1 MGRLQADI
9 VARAASRE
17 EFATLAGG
25 WLTATREELLPE
37 FDRGLKAGPSLAFDH
52 RTDRYAS
59 MGPAGGAAGDLHV
72 ITKPTTLGGSTAR
85 YSDRAWEQLLGRLGR
100 TYPFHISLTASA
112 LDGRSQYASPQ
123 SSLLIGVH
131 RLHEHPEWV
140 TLHVQ
145 HALGG
150 AGEAEAR
157 LPYPHEAQ
165 PRWAE
170 FTRNWAARA
179 DACYA
184 HVTDDATNSGRT
196 ALERATAR
204 TPDPSGRP
212 RTPETTI
219 PRCHEVLRG
228 YSWVTVC
235 APELA
240 ARLGGAGALSAS
252 GAFVEVAELPGGQV
266 FLRATRF
273 IEDYQGDAVRRVF
286 ETLAPVLLAG
296 RSRRPSRGGRLVEDV
311 DAADYQ

>member
-1 MGRLQADI
+1 MGWLQADI
-9 VARAASRE
+9 VTRSASRE

-25 WLTATREELLPE
+25 WLTATREELTPE
-37 FDRGLKAGPSLAFDH
+37 FDRGLNAGPSLAFDH
-52 RTDRYAS
+52 RRDPDAP
-59 MGPAGGAAGDLHV
+59 MGPADGAAGELNV
-72 ITKPTTLGGSTAR
+72 ITKQTTLGGSTTR
-85 YSDRAWEQLLGRLGR
+85 YSDRAWQQLLARLAR
-100 TYPFHISLTASA
+100 DYPFHVTLTASA
-112 LDGRSQYASPQ
+112 LDGRGQYASPQ
-123 SSLLIGVH
+123 SSLRISVH
-131 RLHEHPEWV
+131 RLHEHSEWV
-140 TLHVQ
+140 TLQAH

-165 PRWAE
+165 ARWAE
-170 FTRNWAARA
+170 FTKDWAARA

-184 HVTDDATNSGRT
+184 DVTDDAGIDGRT

-204 TPDPSGRP
+204 TPDASGRP

-219 PRCHEVLRG
+219 PRCHEELRG

-240 ARLGGAGALSAS
+240 ARLGGAAALAAS
-252 GAFVEVAELPGGQV
+252 GAFAEVAELPGGQV
-266 FLRATRF
+266 FLRATPF

-296 RSRRPSRGGRLVEDV
+296 RSRRPSRGGRLVADA
-311 DAADYQ
+311 DAADYR